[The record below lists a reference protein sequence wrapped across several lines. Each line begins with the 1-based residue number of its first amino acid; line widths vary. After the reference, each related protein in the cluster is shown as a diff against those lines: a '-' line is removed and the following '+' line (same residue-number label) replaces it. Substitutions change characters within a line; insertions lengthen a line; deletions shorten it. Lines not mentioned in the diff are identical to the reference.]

1 MLLVDG
7 DPDCRSAGSF
17 FKNPRITTAEADRL
31 AGIVPAPL
39 PLYPAGDGHVKVAAA
54 RLIEAAGF
62 PRGHRHGNAAISSKH
77 TLALTNRGGATVD
90 DVFTLAREIRD
101 GVRSRFGVTLVNEPV
116 LVGFD
121 EAL

>member
-1 MLLVDG
+1 V
-7 DPDCRSAGSF
+7 
-17 FKNPRITTAEADRL
+17 TVAEADRL

-39 PLYPAGDGHVKVAAA
+39 PVYPAGEGYRKVAAA

-62 PRGHRHGNAAISSKH
+62 PKGHRRGNAAISSKH
-77 TLALTNRGGATVD
+77 TLALTNQGGATAAQVIE
-90 DVFTLAREIRD
+90 LAREIRD
-101 GVRSRFGVTLVNEPV
+101 GVQARFGVTLVNEPV